1 MKHFSRVLLVVFLA
15 CVLPM
20 HAQAQFALITI
31 ASPIAG
37 QVVQGA
43 VTVTGTNAMPGF
55 AYAEVSFSYAIDT
68 TGTWFLIA
76 RIDQPIETGTLAIWD
91 TTLITDGDYTLRLQ
105 VTLTDGT
112 THDITV
118 PNLRVRN
125 YTPVET
131 YPPVFTAGEETLTP
145 VRLPTAILYPTST
158 SLPANPAEVTQEDV
172 WSSIAFGGLAAVFL
186 IGMFGI
192 YLRLRR
198 K

>member
-1 MKHFSRVLLVVFLA
+1 MKHFYRVPMVLFLA
-15 CVLPM
+15 CALTV
-20 HAQAQFALITI
+20 HAQAQFALISIT
-31 ASPIAG
+31 SPTAG

-43 VTVTGTNAMPGF
+43 VTVTGTNAMPDF
-55 AYAEVSFSYAIDT
+55 AYAEVAFSYALDT
-68 TGTWFLIA
+68 TGTWFPITQVN
-76 RIDQPIETGTLAIWD
+76 QPIEAGTLAIWD
-91 TTLITDGDYTLRLQ
+91 TTLITDGDYTLRLR

-131 YPPVFTAGEETLTP
+131 SPPVSTAGEETMTP
-145 VRLPTAILYPTST
+145 LRLPTATLYPTPT
-158 SLPANPAEVTQEDV
+158 ALPANLAEVTQEDV

>member
-68 TGTWFLIA
+68 TGTWFLIT

-112 THDITV
+112 THEVTV